1 MAHPAPDYTDPFAP
15 YPKSNVLMEC
25 LQCGSKFEERLVT
38 WRKLKHDWL
47 WCCPTAGCDG
57 TGIGYDIFPVKQ
69 RRGAANRR

>member
-1 MAHPAPDYTDPFAP
+1 MAHRAPDYTDPFAP

-25 LQCGSKFEERLVT
+25 LLCGSKFEERLIT

-47 WCCPTAGCDG
+47 WCCPQAGCDG

-69 RRGAANRR
+69 RRRAAPRR